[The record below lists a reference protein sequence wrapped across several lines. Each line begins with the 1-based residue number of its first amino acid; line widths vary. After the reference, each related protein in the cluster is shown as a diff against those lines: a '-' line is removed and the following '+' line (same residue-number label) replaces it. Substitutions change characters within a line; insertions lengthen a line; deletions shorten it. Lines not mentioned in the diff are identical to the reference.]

1 MYQPLIK
8 FHPYPAIITQ
18 VLPIF
23 AMRNFRP
30 DRRRSGR
37 SDRPDFSSTARL
49 YRRIVQHRLI
59 MEYLYLLAGLVLILA
74 GANYLTDGSVAL
86 AERFRVPG
94 FLIGLTIVAVGTST
108 PELVVS
114 FLSALEGEGD
124 MAVGN
129 VVGSNLFNV
138 FIILGVCALIRPLPL
153 TRQNI
158 RRDLPVGVAA
168 SLVLCAVLADEV
180 LDPTHPAR
188 IGRIE
193 GLAMLL
199 LYVLSVWTAARA
211 ARREQPAEDTPAA
224 RPIAGWLMALMIV
237 GGLAALVFGGEIFL
251 HNAVAIARKLG
262 VSESVIAITLVAGG
276 TSLPELASSVVSV
289 VKGRP
294 DIALGNVVGSN
305 IANILLILG
314 LCSTVVPLT
323 PGGIDAVTLGAV
335 VLSSLLLFAA
345 AFTFRRRALDRW
357 EGVLFLA
364 IYGAYLWWL
373 LAK

>member
-1 MYQPLIK
+1 MAGKTVNPTRMELTRLKGRLKTARRGHKLLKDKRDELMKQFMDVVRRNRALRAKVEQGLKEANAAFTVAAALMGPE
-8 FHPYPAIITQ
+8 
-18 VLPIF
+18 VLEEALSCP
-23 AMRNFRP
+23 
-30 DRRRSGR
+30 RRSV
-37 SDRPDFSSTARL
+37 SLEVSTRN
-49 YRRIVQHRLI
+49 I
-59 MEYLYLLAGLVLILA
+59 MSVNVPVFTFQTDSGDDALLP
-74 GANYLTDGSVAL
+74 Y
-86 AERFRVPG
+86 G
-94 FLIGLTIVAVGTST
+94 FAQTSG
-108 PELVVS
+108 ELDA
-114 FLSALEGEGD
+114 ALEKMQAVFAD
-124 MAVGN
+124 MLELAQVEKT
-129 VVGSNLFNV
+129 
-138 FIILGVCALIRPLPL
+138 CAM
-153 TRQNI
+153 
-158 RRDLPVGVAA
+158 
-168 SLVLCAVLADEV
+168 LADEV

-364 IYGAYLWWL
+364 IYSAYLWWL

>member
-1 MYQPLIK
+1 M
-8 FHPYPAIITQ
+8 AI
-18 VLPIF
+18 
-23 AMRNFRP
+23 
-30 DRRRSGR
+30 
-37 SDRPDFSSTARL
+37 
-49 YRRIVQHRLI
+49 
-59 MEYLYLLAGLVLILA
+59 
-74 GANYLTDGSVAL
+74 
-86 AERFRVPG
+86 
-94 FLIGLTIVAVGTST
+94 
-108 PELVVS
+108 
-114 FLSALEGEGD
+114 
-124 MAVGN
+124 GN

-211 ARREQPAEDTPAA
+211 ARREQPAEETPA
-224 RPIAGWLMALMIV
+224 RPMAGWLMALMIV

>member
-1 MYQPLIK
+1 
-8 FHPYPAIITQ
+8 
-18 VLPIF
+18 
-23 AMRNFRP
+23 
-30 DRRRSGR
+30 
-37 SDRPDFSSTARL
+37 
-49 YRRIVQHRLI
+49 

-211 ARREQPAEDTPAA
+211 ARKEQPAEDTPAA
-224 RPIAGWLMALMIV
+224 RPIAGWLMTLMIV

-262 VSESVIAITLVAGG
+262 VSESVIAITWRAARRCPNWPRRSSRSSRAGP
-276 TSLPELASSVVSV
+276 TSRWATSWDRTSPTSCSSWGSV
-289 VKGRP
+289 P
-294 DIALGNVVGSN
+294 
-305 IANILLILG
+305 
-314 LCSTVVPLT
+314 P
-323 PGGIDAVTLGAV
+323 
-335 VLSSLLLFAA
+335 SS
-345 AFTFRRRALDRW
+345 RSRRA
-357 EGVLFLA
+357 A
-364 IYGAYLWWL
+364 STP
-373 LAK
+373 

>member
-1 MYQPLIK
+1 
-8 FHPYPAIITQ
+8 
-18 VLPIF
+18 
-23 AMRNFRP
+23 
-30 DRRRSGR
+30 
-37 SDRPDFSSTARL
+37 
-49 YRRIVQHRLI
+49 

-114 FLSALEGEGD
+114 FLSALEGQGD

-211 ARREQPAEDTPAA
+211 ARREQPAEETPAA

-262 VSESVIAITLVAGG
+262 VSESVIAITLV
-276 TSLPELASSVVSV
+276 P
-289 VKGRP
+289 P

>member
-1 MYQPLIK
+1 M
-8 FHPYPAIITQ
+8 
-18 VLPIF
+18 
-23 AMRNFRP
+23 
-30 DRRRSGR
+30 
-37 SDRPDFSSTARL
+37 
-49 YRRIVQHRLI
+49 
-59 MEYLYLLAGLVLILA
+59 
-74 GANYLTDGSVAL
+74 
-86 AERFRVPG
+86 
-94 FLIGLTIVAVGTST
+94 
-108 PELVVS
+108 
-114 FLSALEGEGD
+114 
-124 MAVGN
+124 
-129 VVGSNLFNV
+129 
-138 FIILGVCALIRPLPL
+138 
-153 TRQNI
+153 
-158 RRDLPVGVAA
+158 
-168 SLVLCAVLADEV
+168 LCAVLADEV

-211 ARREQPAEDTPAA
+211 ARKEQPAEDTPAA
-224 RPIAGWLMALMIV
+224 RPIAGWLMTLMIV

-262 VSESVIAITLVAGG
+262 VSESVIAITLVAAARRC
-276 TSLPELASSVVSV
+276 PNWPRRSSRSSRA
-289 VKGRP
+289 GP

>member
-1 MYQPLIK
+1 
-8 FHPYPAIITQ
+8 
-18 VLPIF
+18 
-23 AMRNFRP
+23 
-30 DRRRSGR
+30 
-37 SDRPDFSSTARL
+37 
-49 YRRIVQHRLI
+49 
-59 MEYLYLLAGLVLILA
+59 
-74 GANYLTDGSVAL
+74 
-86 AERFRVPG
+86 
-94 FLIGLTIVAVGTST
+94 
-108 PELVVS
+108 
-114 FLSALEGEGD
+114 
-124 MAVGN
+124 
-129 VVGSNLFNV
+129 
-138 FIILGVCALIRPLPL
+138 
-153 TRQNI
+153 
-158 RRDLPVGVAA
+158 
-168 SLVLCAVLADEV
+168 
-180 LDPTHPAR
+180 
-188 IGRIE
+188 
-193 GLAMLL
+193 MLL

-237 GGLAALVFGGEIFL
+237 GGLAALVGGEIFL

-364 IYGAYLWWL
+364 IYSAYLWWL

>member
-1 MYQPLIK
+1 MK
-8 FHPYPAIITQ
+8 
-18 VLPIF
+18 
-23 AMRNFRP
+23 
-30 DRRRSGR
+30 
-37 SDRPDFSSTARL
+37 
-49 YRRIVQHRLI
+49 
-59 MEYLYLLAGLVLILA
+59 E
-74 GANYLTDGSVAL
+74 
-86 AERFRVPG
+86 
-94 FLIGLTIVAVGTST
+94 
-108 PELVVS
+108 
-114 FLSALEGEGD
+114 
-124 MAVGN
+124 
-129 VVGSNLFNV
+129 
-138 FIILGVCALIRPLPL
+138 
-153 TRQNI
+153 
-158 RRDLPVGVAA
+158 
-168 SLVLCAVLADEV
+168 
-180 LDPTHPAR
+180 
-188 IGRIE
+188 
-193 GLAMLL
+193 
-199 LYVLSVWTAARA
+199 ARA
-211 ARREQPAEDTPAA
+211 ARREQPAEETPAA
-224 RPIAGWLMALMIV
+224 RPMAGWLMALMIV

>member
-1 MYQPLIK
+1 MSKVVYRK
-8 FHPYPAIITQ
+8 
-18 VLPIF
+18 
-23 AMRNFRP
+23 NGG
-30 DRRRSGR
+30 RRR
-37 SDRPDFSSTARL
+37 
-49 YRRIVQHRLI
+49 
-59 MEYLYLLAGLVLILA
+59 AG
-74 GANYLTDGSVAL
+74 Y
-86 AERFRVPG
+86 
-94 FLIGLTIVAVGTST
+94 
-108 PELVVS
+108 
-114 FLSALEGEGD
+114 
-124 MAVGN
+124 
-129 VVGSNLFNV
+129 
-138 FIILGVCALIRPLPL
+138 PL
-153 TRQNI
+153 
-158 RRDLPVGVAA
+158 
-168 SLVLCAVLADEV
+168 LVLCAVLADEV

-224 RPIAGWLMALMIV
+224 RPMAGWLMALMIV

-262 VSESVIAITLVAGG
+262 ISESVIAITLVAGG

-364 IYGAYLWWL
+364 IYGAYLWWM

>member
-1 MYQPLIK
+1 
-8 FHPYPAIITQ
+8 
-18 VLPIF
+18 
-23 AMRNFRP
+23 
-30 DRRRSGR
+30 
-37 SDRPDFSSTARL
+37 
-49 YRRIVQHRLI
+49 

-153 TRQNI
+153 TRQDI
-158 RRDLPVGVAA
+158 PPALPPGAA
-168 SLVLCAVLADEV
+168 LADEV

>member
-1 MYQPLIK
+1 
-8 FHPYPAIITQ
+8 
-18 VLPIF
+18 
-23 AMRNFRP
+23 
-30 DRRRSGR
+30 
-37 SDRPDFSSTARL
+37 
-49 YRRIVQHRLI
+49 

-262 VSESVIAITLVAGG
+262 VNESVIAITLVAGG